1 LVYRYRLRRGESL
14 RNVYFMG
21 AQEPCK
27 SGTTVLKA
35 EIDEEVCAI
44 LNATPRGPSTGRTAI
59 KAINQFWR

>member
-1 LVYRYRLRRGESL
+1 
-14 RNVYFMG
+14 MG

-44 LNATPRGPSTGRTAI
+44 LNATPRGPSTARIAI
-59 KAINQFWR
+59 KVINYFGR